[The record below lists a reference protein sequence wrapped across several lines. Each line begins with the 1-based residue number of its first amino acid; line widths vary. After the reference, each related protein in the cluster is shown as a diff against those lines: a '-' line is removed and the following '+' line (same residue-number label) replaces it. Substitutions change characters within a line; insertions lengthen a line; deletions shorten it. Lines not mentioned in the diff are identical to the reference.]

1 MKSRKTRRSR
11 KTTRKRGGAT
21 IPDYTQALE
30 ARKQMLREMISLME
44 TELNGKR
51 YITKSLENQLLD
63 AIETYNARFLQHRVP
78 SEIRR
83 ADTEY
88 MQLFRRYEELA
99 KRLMD
104 IQVRG

>member
-1 MKSRKTRRSR
+1 MKSRKTRR
-11 KTTRKRGGAT
+11 TRKRGGAT
-21 IPDYTQALE
+21 IPDYTQDLE
-30 ARKQMLREMISLME
+30 ARKQTFREVISLME
-44 TELNGKR
+44 TDLNGKR

-63 AIETYNARFLQHRVP
+63 AIETYDARFLQHRVP

-83 ADTEY
+83 ADAEY

-104 IQVRG
+104 IQVR

>member
-1 MKSRKTRRSR
+1 MF
-11 KTTRKRGGAT
+11 
-21 IPDYTQALE
+21 
-30 ARKQMLREMISLME
+30 RELIDLIE

-51 YITKSLENQLLD
+51 YITESLENQLLD
-63 AIETYNARFLQHRVP
+63 AIVNYQARFLQHRVP
-78 SEIRR
+78 SEIRK

-104 IQVRG
+104 IQVRGG

>member
-1 MKSRKTRRSR
+1 MKTRKTRR
-11 KTTRKRGGAT
+11 TRKRGGAT
-21 IPDYTQALE
+21 IPDYAGNLE

-63 AIETYNARFLQHRVP
+63 AIETYNTRFLQHRVP